1 MGIRARVFLIVFFSL
16 AVSIRIAYVIA
27 ERDITSTFEEQ
38 TIYQLEKQAQLLLV
52 NIDDVSKYSDIKA
65 ADSLADKLGNA
76 SDSRVTLILNNGV
89 VVGDSDVELQS
100 IVNLD
105 NHANRDEIKE
115 ALAYGKGWSSR
126 YSDTIGRQL
135 LYFAI
140 TDNNEIEPNIIRI
153 SVPYTYLDQVF
164 ASLNL
169 SIFLIGIVAFVV
181 CFIASTL
188 IFNYTYKNL
197 SELENAVSSLAK
209 GPIKNK
215 DKEILPLEGLD
226 EFSSVARSITQ
237 VSEALKNQV
246 RLIAK
251 QRNQFGSVLDD
262 LGEGVIVFN
271 DLAEITYHN
280 DQALRILNLKTDINN
295 KTLEEL
301 NIKAIGN
308 LYDIASKKKKSN
320 KEFEIDLGN
329 GSTRWVLASMN
340 QSNTAKQYILVVHD
354 ITQLR
359 KLDSMRRDFISNVSH
374 ELRTPVSVIMANSE
388 TLLSG
393 ALDNKADAENFSK
406 AILHNA
412 ERLSEMVSDLI
423 DLSRIEYGELKLEFE
438 KVNINQS
445 ILRAL
450 DAIKGLAAKKE
461 ISLNFD
467 EYEDEFIRVDI
478 NAIDRIL
485 INLLDNAIKYSPNKS
500 SVRITIED
508 KNSHIEVNV
517 IDSGKGIDDSD
528 KVRIFGR
535 FYRTAQARASDKTG
549 SGLGLA
555 IVKNLVH
562 SLDGDVGVRNSNSGG
577 CNFWFTV
584 PKAQAR

>member
-52 NIDDVSKYSDIKA
+52 NVDDVSKYGDIKA
-65 ADSLADKLGNA
+65 ADLVADKLGNA
-76 SDSRVTLILNNGV
+76 SNSRVTLILNNGV
-89 VVGDSDVELQS
+89 VVGDSDVELES
-100 IVNLD
+100 ITNLD

-115 ALAYGKGWSSR
+115 ALVSGKGWSSR
-126 YSDTIGRQL
+126 YSDTIGKQL

-140 TDNNEIEPNIIRI
+140 SDNNKIEPNIIRI

-197 SELENAVSSLAK
+197 SELENAVSSLAQ
-209 GPIKNK
+209 GPFKKK
-215 DKEILPLEGLD
+215 DKEILPLDGLD
-226 EFSSVARSITQ
+226 EFSSVARSISQ

-271 DLAEITYHN
+271 DYAEITYHN

-295 KTLEEL
+295 KTLKEL

-445 ILRAL
+445 ILKAL

-467 EYEDEFIRVDI
+467 EYDDEFIRVDI

-500 SVRITIED
+500 SVSITIED
-508 KNSHIEVNV
+508 KNSHIEINV
-517 IDSGKGIDDSD
+517 TDSGKGIDDSD

-577 CNFWFTV
+577 SNFWFTV
-584 PKAQAR
+584 PKA

>member
-52 NIDDVSKYSDIKA
+52 NIDDVSKYSDIKV

-115 ALAYGKGWSSR
+115 ALAFGKGWSSR
-126 YSDTIGRQL
+126 YSETIGRQL

-153 SVPYTYLDQVF
+153 AVPYTYLDQVF

-209 GPIKNK
+209 GPIKKK
-215 DKEILPLEGLD
+215 DKEILPLDGLD

-445 ILRAL
+445 ILKAL

-584 PKAQAR
+584 PKA

>member
-52 NIDDVSKYSDIKA
+52 NVDDVSKYGDIKA
-65 ADSLADKLGNA
+65 ADLVADKLGNA
-76 SDSRVTLILNNGV
+76 SNSRVTLILNNGV
-89 VVGDSDVELQS
+89 VVGDSDVELES
-100 IVNLD
+100 IANLD

-115 ALAYGKGWSSR
+115 ALVSGKGWSSR
-126 YSDTIGRQL
+126 YSNTIGKQL

-140 TDNNEIEPNIIRI
+140 SDNNKIEPNIIRI

-197 SELENAVSSLAK
+197 SELENAVSSLAQ
-209 GPIKNK
+209 GPFKKK
-215 DKEILPLEGLD
+215 DKEILPLDGLD
-226 EFSSVARSITQ
+226 EFSSVARSISQ

-271 DLAEITYHN
+271 DYAEITYHN

-295 KTLEEL
+295 KTLKEL

-393 ALDNKADAENFSK
+393 ALDNKTDAENFSK

-445 ILRAL
+445 ILKAL

-467 EYEDEFIRVDI
+467 EYDDEFIRVDI

-485 INLLDNAIKYSPNKS
+485 INLLDNAIKYSPKKS
-500 SVRITIED
+500 SVSITIED
-508 KNSHIEVNV
+508 KNSHIEINV
-517 IDSGKGIDDSD
+517 TDSGKGIDDSD

-577 CNFWFTV
+577 SNFWFTV
-584 PKAQAR
+584 PKA

>member
-209 GPIKNK
+209 GPIKKK

-584 PKAQAR
+584 PKA

>member
-52 NIDDVSKYSDIKA
+52 NVDDVSKYGDIKA
-65 ADSLADKLGNA
+65 ADLVADKLGNA
-76 SDSRVTLILNNGV
+76 SNSRVTLILNNGV
-89 VVGDSDVELQS
+89 VVGDSDVELES
-100 IVNLD
+100 IANLD

-115 ALAYGKGWSSR
+115 ALVSGKGWSSR
-126 YSDTIGRQL
+126 YSDTIGKQL

-140 TDNNEIEPNIIRI
+140 SDNNKIEPNIIRI

-197 SELENAVSSLAK
+197 SELENAVSSLAQ
-209 GPIKNK
+209 GPFKKK
-215 DKEILPLEGLD
+215 DKEILPLDGLD
-226 EFSSVARSITQ
+226 EFSSVARSISQ

-271 DLAEITYHN
+271 DYAEITYHN

-295 KTLEEL
+295 KTLKEL

-393 ALDNKADAENFSK
+393 ALDNKTDAENFSK

-445 ILRAL
+445 ILKAL

-467 EYEDEFIRVDI
+467 EYDDEFIRVDI

-485 INLLDNAIKYSPNKS
+485 INLLDNAIKYSPKKS
-500 SVRITIED
+500 SVSITIED
-508 KNSHIEVNV
+508 KNSHIEINV
-517 IDSGKGIDDSD
+517 TDSGKGIDDSD

-562 SLDGDVGVRNSNSGG
+562 SLGGDVGVRNSNSGG
-577 CNFWFTV
+577 SNFWFTV
-584 PKAQAR
+584 PKA

>member
-1 MGIRARVFLIVFFSL
+1 M
-16 AVSIRIAYVIA
+16 
-27 ERDITSTFEEQ
+27 
-38 TIYQLEKQAQLLLV
+38 
-52 NIDDVSKYSDIKA
+52 
-65 ADSLADKLGNA
+65 
-76 SDSRVTLILNNGV
+76 
-89 VVGDSDVELQS
+89 
-100 IVNLD
+100 
-105 NHANRDEIKE
+105 
-115 ALAYGKGWSSR
+115 
-126 YSDTIGRQL
+126 
-135 LYFAI
+135 
-140 TDNNEIEPNIIRI
+140 
-153 SVPYTYLDQVF
+153 
-164 ASLNL
+164 
-169 SIFLIGIVAFVV
+169 IGIVAFVV

-209 GPIKNK
+209 GPFKKK
-215 DKEILPLEGLD
+215 DKEILPLGGLD

-508 KNSHIEVNV
+508 KNSHIEINV

-584 PKAQAR
+584 PKA

>member
-52 NIDDVSKYSDIKA
+52 NVDDVSKYGDIKA
-65 ADSLADKLGNA
+65 ADLVADKLGNA
-76 SDSRVTLILNNGV
+76 SNSRVTLILNNGV
-89 VVGDSDVELQS
+89 VVGDSDVELES
-100 IVNLD
+100 IANLD

-115 ALAYGKGWSSR
+115 ALVSGKGWSSR
-126 YSDTIGRQL
+126 YSDTIGKQL

-140 TDNNEIEPNIIRI
+140 SDNNKIEPNIIRI

-197 SELENAVSSLAK
+197 SELENAVSSLAQ
-209 GPIKNK
+209 GPFKKI
-215 DKEILPLEGLD
+215 DKEILPLDGLD
-226 EFSSVARSITQ
+226 EFSSVARSISQ

-271 DLAEITYHN
+271 DYAEITYHN

-295 KTLEEL
+295 KTLKEL

-445 ILRAL
+445 ILKYL
-450 DAIKGLAAKKE
+450 DAIKGLAAKKY

-467 EYEDEFIRVDI
+467 EYDYEFIRVDI

-485 INLLDNAIKYSPNKS
+485 INLLDNAIKYSPKKS
-500 SVRITIED
+500 SVSITIED
-508 KNSHIEVNV
+508 KNSHIEINV
-517 IDSGKGIDDSD
+517 TDSGKGIDDSD

-577 CNFWFTV
+577 SNFWFTV
-584 PKAQAR
+584 PKA

>member
-52 NIDDVSKYSDIKA
+52 NVDDVSKYGDIKA
-65 ADSLADKLGNA
+65 ADLVADKLGNA
-76 SDSRVTLILNNGV
+76 SNSRVTLILNNGV
-89 VVGDSDVELQS
+89 VVGDSDVELES
-100 IVNLD
+100 IANLD

-115 ALAYGKGWSSR
+115 ALVSGKGWSSR
-126 YSDTIGRQL
+126 YSDTIGKQL

-140 TDNNEIEPNIIRI
+140 SDNNKIEPNIIRI

-197 SELENAVSSLAK
+197 SELENAVSSLAQ
-209 GPIKNK
+209 GPFKKK
-215 DKEILPLEGLD
+215 DKEILPLDGLD
-226 EFSSVARSITQ
+226 EFSSVARSISQ

-271 DLAEITYHN
+271 DYAEITYHN

-295 KTLEEL
+295 KTLKEL

-445 ILRAL
+445 ILKAL
-450 DAIKGLAAKKE
+450 DAIKGLAAKKD

-467 EYEDEFIRVDI
+467 EYDNEFIRVDI

-500 SVRITIED
+500 SVSITIED
-508 KNSHIEVNV
+508 KNSHIEINV
-517 IDSGKGIDDSD
+517 TDSGKGIDDSD

-577 CNFWFTV
+577 SNFWFTV
-584 PKAQAR
+584 PKA

>member
-52 NIDDVSKYSDIKA
+52 NVDDVSKYGDIKA
-65 ADSLADKLGNA
+65 ADLVADKLGNA
-76 SDSRVTLILNNGV
+76 SNSRVTLILNNGV
-89 VVGDSDVELQS
+89 VVGDSDVELES
-100 IVNLD
+100 IANLD

-115 ALAYGKGWSSR
+115 ALVSGKGWSSR
-126 YSDTIGRQL
+126 YSDTIGKQL

-140 TDNNEIEPNIIRI
+140 SDNNKIEPNIIRI

-197 SELENAVSSLAK
+197 SELENAVSSLAQ
-209 GPIKNK
+209 GPFKKK
-215 DKEILPLEGLD
+215 DKEILPLDGLD
-226 EFSSVARSITQ
+226 EFSSVARSISQ

-271 DLAEITYHN
+271 DYAEITYHN

-295 KTLEEL
+295 KTLKEL

-445 ILRAL
+445 ILKAL
-450 DAIKGLAAKKE
+450 DAIKGLAAKKD

-467 EYEDEFIRVDI
+467 EYDNEFIRVDI

-500 SVRITIED
+500 SVSITIED
-508 KNSHIEVNV
+508 KNSHIEINV
-517 IDSGKGIDDSD
+517 TDSGKGIDDSD

-562 SLDGDVGVRNSNSGG
+562 SLDGDVGVRNSKSGG
-577 CNFWFTV
+577 SNFWFTV
-584 PKAQAR
+584 PKA

>member
-16 AVSIRIAYVIA
+16 AASIRIAYVIA

-52 NIDDVSKYSDIKA
+52 NVDDVSKYGDIKA
-65 ADSLADKLGNA
+65 ADLVADKLGNA
-76 SDSRVTLILNNGV
+76 SNSRVTLILNNGV
-89 VVGDSDVELQS
+89 VVGDSDVELES
-100 IVNLD
+100 IANLD

-115 ALAYGKGWSSR
+115 ALVSGKGWSSR
-126 YSDTIGRQL
+126 YSDTIGKQL

-140 TDNNEIEPNIIRI
+140 SDNNKIEPNIIRI

-197 SELENAVSSLAK
+197 SELENAVSSLAQ
-209 GPIKNK
+209 GPFKKK
-215 DKEILPLEGLD
+215 DKEILPLDGLD
-226 EFSSVARSITQ
+226 EFSSVARSISQ

-271 DLAEITYHN
+271 DYAEITYHN

-295 KTLEEL
+295 KTLKEL

-393 ALDNKADAENFSK
+393 ALDNKTDAENFSK

-445 ILRAL
+445 ILKAL

-467 EYEDEFIRVDI
+467 EYDNEFIRVDI

-485 INLLDNAIKYSPNKS
+485 INLLDNAIKYSPKKS
-500 SVRITIED
+500 SVSITIED
-508 KNSHIEVNV
+508 KNSHIEINV
-517 IDSGKGIDDSD
+517 TDSGKGIDDSD

-577 CNFWFTV
+577 SNFWFTV
-584 PKAQAR
+584 PKA

>member
-52 NIDDVSKYSDIKA
+52 NVDDVSKYGDIKA
-65 ADSLADKLGNA
+65 ADLVADKLGNA
-76 SDSRVTLILNNGV
+76 SNSRVTLILNNGV
-89 VVGDSDVELQS
+89 VVGDSDVELES
-100 IVNLD
+100 IANLD

-115 ALAYGKGWSSR
+115 ALVSGKGWSSR
-126 YSDTIGRQL
+126 YSDTIGKQL

-140 TDNNEIEPNIIRI
+140 SDNNKIEPNIIRI

-197 SELENAVSSLAK
+197 SELENAVSSLAQ
-209 GPIKNK
+209 GPFKKK
-215 DKEILPLEGLD
+215 DKEILPLDGLD
-226 EFSSVARSITQ
+226 EFSSVARSISQ

-271 DLAEITYHN
+271 DYAEITYHN

-295 KTLEEL
+295 KTLKEL

-393 ALDNKADAENFSK
+393 ALDNKTDAENFSK

-445 ILRAL
+445 ILKAL

-467 EYEDEFIRVDI
+467 EYDDEFIRVDI

-485 INLLDNAIKYSPNKS
+485 INLLDNAIKYSPKKS
-500 SVRITIED
+500 SVSITIED
-508 KNSHIEVNV
+508 KNSHIEINV
-517 IDSGKGIDDSD
+517 TDSGKGIDDSD

-577 CNFWFTV
+577 SNFWFTV
-584 PKAQAR
+584 PKA

>member
-52 NIDDVSKYSDIKA
+52 NVDDVSKYGDIKA
-65 ADSLADKLGNA
+65 ADLVADKLGNA
-76 SDSRVTLILNNGV
+76 SNSRVTLILNNGV
-89 VVGDSDVELQS
+89 VVGDSDVELES
-100 IVNLD
+100 IANLD

-115 ALAYGKGWSSR
+115 ALVSGKGWSSR
-126 YSDTIGRQL
+126 YSDTIGKQL

-140 TDNNEIEPNIIRI
+140 SDNNKIEPNIIRI

-197 SELENAVSSLAK
+197 SELENAVSSLAQ
-209 GPIKNK
+209 GPFKKK
-215 DKEILPLEGLD
+215 DKEILPLDGLD
-226 EFSSVARSITQ
+226 EFSSVARSISQ

-271 DLAEITYHN
+271 DYAEITYHN

-295 KTLEEL
+295 KTLKEL

-393 ALDNKADAENFSK
+393 ALDNKVDAENFSK

-445 ILRAL
+445 ILKAL
-450 DAIKGLAAKKE
+450 DAIKGLAAKKD

-467 EYEDEFIRVDI
+467 EYDNEFIRVDI

-500 SVRITIED
+500 SVSITIED
-508 KNSHIEVNV
+508 KNSHIEINV
-517 IDSGKGIDDSD
+517 TDRGKGIDDSD

-562 SLDGDVGVRNSNSGG
+562 SLDGDVGVRNSKSGG
-577 CNFWFTV
+577 SNFWFTV
-584 PKAQAR
+584 PKA

>member
-1 MGIRARVFLIVFFSL
+1 M
-16 AVSIRIAYVIA
+16 
-27 ERDITSTFEEQ
+27 
-38 TIYQLEKQAQLLLV
+38 LLV
-52 NIDDVSKYSDIKA
+52 NVDDVSKYGDIKA
-65 ADSLADKLGNA
+65 ADLVADKLGNA
-76 SDSRVTLILNNGV
+76 SNSRVTLILNNGV
-89 VVGDSDVELQS
+89 VVGDSDVELES
-100 IVNLD
+100 IANLD

-115 ALAYGKGWSSR
+115 ALVSGKGWSSR
-126 YSDTIGRQL
+126 YSDTIGKQL

-140 TDNNEIEPNIIRI
+140 SDNNKIEPNIIRI

-197 SELENAVSSLAK
+197 SELENAVSSLAQ
-209 GPIKNK
+209 GPFKKK
-215 DKEILPLEGLD
+215 DKEILPLDGLD
-226 EFSSVARSITQ
+226 EFSSVARSISQ

-271 DLAEITYHN
+271 DYAEITYHN

-295 KTLEEL
+295 KTLKEL

-393 ALDNKADAENFSK
+393 ALDNKTDAENFSK

-445 ILRAL
+445 ILKAL

-467 EYEDEFIRVDI
+467 EYDNEFIRVDI

-500 SVRITIED
+500 SVSITIED
-508 KNSHIEVNV
+508 KNSHIEINV
-517 IDSGKGIDDSD
+517 TDSGKGIDDSD

-535 FYRTAQARASDKTG
+535 FFRTAQARASDKTG

-577 CNFWFTV
+577 SNFWFTV
-584 PKAQAR
+584 PKA

>member
-1 MGIRARVFLIVFFSL
+1 M
-16 AVSIRIAYVIA
+16 SIRIAYVIA

-52 NIDDVSKYSDIKA
+52 NIDNVSKYSDIKA

-115 ALAYGKGWSSR
+115 ALAFGKGWSSR

-153 SVPYTYLDQVF
+153 AVPYTYLDQVF

-584 PKAQAR
+584 PKA

>member
-16 AVSIRIAYVIA
+16 ALSIRIAYVIA

-52 NIDDVSKYSDIKA
+52 NIDDVSKYSDFKA
-65 ADSLADKLGNA
+65 ADLVADKLGNA

-89 VVGDSDVELQS
+89 VVGDSDVELES

-105 NHANRDEIKE
+105 NHANRDEVKE
-115 ALAYGKGWSSR
+115 ALAFGKGWSSR
-126 YSDTIGRQL
+126 YSDTIGKQL

-140 TDNNEIEPNIIRI
+140 SDNNKIEPNIIRI

-164 ASLNL
+164 ASLSL

-197 SELENAVSSLAK
+197 SELENAVSSLVE
-209 GPIKNK
+209 GPFKKK
-215 DKEILPLEGLD
+215 DKEILPLDGLD
-226 EFSSVARSITQ
+226 EFGSVARSISQ

-271 DLAEITYHN
+271 DYAEITYHN
-280 DQALRILNLKTDINN
+280 DQAVRILNLKTDINN

-320 KEFEIDLGN
+320 QEFEIDLGN

-445 ILRAL
+445 ILKAL
-450 DAIKGLAAKKE
+450 DAIKGLSAKKE

-467 EYEDEFIRVDI
+467 EYDDEFIRVDI

-500 SVRITIED
+500 SVSITIED

-517 IDSGKGIDDSD
+517 TDSGKGIDDSD
-528 KVRIFGR
+528 KSRIFGR

-577 CNFWFTV
+577 SNFWFTV
-584 PKAQAR
+584 PKA

>member
-52 NIDDVSKYSDIKA
+52 NVDDVSKYGDIKA
-65 ADSLADKLGNA
+65 ADLVADKLGNA
-76 SDSRVTLILNNGV
+76 SNSRVTLILNNGV
-89 VVGDSDVELQS
+89 VVGDSDVELES
-100 IVNLD
+100 IANLD

-115 ALAYGKGWSSR
+115 ALVSGKGWSSR
-126 YSDTIGRQL
+126 YSDTIGKQL

-140 TDNNEIEPNIIRI
+140 SDNNKIEPNIIRI

-197 SELENAVSSLAK
+197 SELENAVSSLSQ
-209 GPIKNK
+209 GPFKKK
-215 DKEILPLEGLD
+215 DKEILPLDGLD
-226 EFSSVARSITQ
+226 EFSSVARSISQ

-271 DLAEITYHN
+271 DYAEITYHN

-295 KTLEEL
+295 KTLKEL

-393 ALDNKADAENFSK
+393 ALDNKTDAENFSK

-445 ILRAL
+445 ILKAL

-467 EYEDEFIRVDI
+467 EYDDEFIRVDI

-485 INLLDNAIKYSPNKS
+485 INLLDNAIKYSPKKS
-500 SVRITIED
+500 SVSITIED
-508 KNSHIEVNV
+508 KNSHIEINV
-517 IDSGKGIDDSD
+517 TDSGKGIDDSD

-577 CNFWFTV
+577 SNFWFTV
-584 PKAQAR
+584 PKA

>member
-271 DLAEITYHN
+271 NLAEITYHN
-280 DQALRILNLKTDINN
+280 EQALRILNLKTDINN

-445 ILRAL
+445 ILKAL

-584 PKAQAR
+584 PKA

>member
-16 AVSIRIAYVIA
+16 ALSIRIAYVIA

-38 TIYQLEKQAQLLLV
+38 TIYQLEKQAQLLVV
-52 NIDDVSKYSDIKA
+52 NVDDVSKYGDIKA
-65 ADSLADKLGNA
+65 ADLVADKLGNA
-76 SDSRVTLILNNGV
+76 SNSRVTLILNNGV
-89 VVGDSDVELQS
+89 VVGDSDVELES
-100 IVNLD
+100 IANLD

-115 ALAYGKGWSSR
+115 ALASGKGWSSR

-153 SVPYTYLDQVF
+153 AVPYTYLDQVF

-197 SELENAVSSLAK
+197 SELEKAVSSLAK
-209 GPIKNK
+209 GPFKKK
-215 DKEILPLEGLD
+215 DKEILPLDGLD

-295 KTLEEL
+295 KTLKEL
-301 NIKAIGN
+301 NVKAIGN

-320 KEFEIDLGN
+320 KEFEIDLGS

-423 DLSRIEYGELKLEFE
+423 DLSRIEYGELKLAFE
-438 KVNINQS
+438 KVNVNQS
-445 ILRAL
+445 ILKAL

-461 ISLNFD
+461 ILLNFHQ
-467 EYEDEFIRVDI
+467 YADEFIRVDI

-485 INLLDNAIKYSPNKS
+485 INLLDNAIKYSPKKS
-500 SVRITIED
+500 SVTITIED
-508 KNSHIEVNV
+508 RDSHIEVNV

-584 PKAQAR
+584 PKA

>member
-52 NIDDVSKYSDIKA
+52 NIDNVSKYSDIKA

-115 ALAYGKGWSSR
+115 ALAFGKGWSSR
-126 YSDTIGRQL
+126 YSETIGRQL

-153 SVPYTYLDQVF
+153 AVPYTYLDQVF

-209 GPIKNK
+209 GPIKKK
-215 DKEILPLEGLD
+215 DKEILPLDGLD

-584 PKAQAR
+584 PKA

>member
-52 NIDDVSKYSDIKA
+52 NVDDVSKYGDIKA
-65 ADSLADKLGNA
+65 ADLVADKLGNA
-76 SDSRVTLILNNGV
+76 SNSRVTLILNNGV
-89 VVGDSDVELQS
+89 VVGDSDVELES
-100 IVNLD
+100 IANLD

-115 ALAYGKGWSSR
+115 ALVSGKGWSSR
-126 YSDTIGRQL
+126 YSDTIGKQL

-140 TDNNEIEPNIIRI
+140 SDNNKIEPNIIRI

-197 SELENAVSSLAK
+197 SELENAVSSLAQ
-209 GPIKNK
+209 GPFKKK
-215 DKEILPLEGLD
+215 DKEILPLDGLD
-226 EFSSVARSITQ
+226 EFSSVARSISQ

-271 DLAEITYHN
+271 DYAEITYHN

-295 KTLEEL
+295 KTLKEL

-393 ALDNKADAENFSK
+393 ALDNKTDAENFSK

-445 ILRAL
+445 ILKAL

-467 EYEDEFIRVDI
+467 EYDDEFIRVDI

-485 INLLDNAIKYSPNKS
+485 INLLDNAIKYSPKKS
-500 SVRITIED
+500 SVSITIED
-508 KNSHIEVNV
+508 KNSHIEINV
-517 IDSGKGIDDSD
+517 TDSGKGIDDSD

-535 FYRTAQARASDKTG
+535 FFRTAQARASDKTG

-577 CNFWFTV
+577 SNFWFTV
-584 PKAQAR
+584 PKA

>member
-52 NIDDVSKYSDIKA
+52 NVDDVSKYGGIKA
-65 ADSLADKLGNA
+65 ADLVADKLGNA
-76 SDSRVTLILNNGV
+76 SNSRVTLILNNGV
-89 VVGDSDVELQS
+89 VVGDSDVELES
-100 IVNLD
+100 IANLD

-115 ALAYGKGWSSR
+115 ALVSGKGWSSR
-126 YSDTIGRQL
+126 YSDTIGKQL

-140 TDNNEIEPNIIRI
+140 SDNNKIEPNIIRI

-197 SELENAVSSLAK
+197 SELENAVSSLAQ
-209 GPIKNK
+209 GPFKKK
-215 DKEILPLEGLD
+215 DKEILPLDGLD
-226 EFSSVARSITQ
+226 EFSSVARSISQ

-271 DLAEITYHN
+271 DYAEITYHN

-295 KTLEEL
+295 KTLKEL

-329 GSTRWVLASMN
+329 SSTRWVLASMN

-445 ILRAL
+445 ILKAL

-467 EYEDEFIRVDI
+467 EYDDEFIRVDI

-500 SVRITIED
+500 SVSVTIED
-508 KNSHIEVNV
+508 KNSHIEINV
-517 IDSGKGIDDSD
+517 TDSGKGIDDSD

-577 CNFWFTV
+577 SNFWFTV
-584 PKAQAR
+584 PKA

>member
-52 NIDDVSKYSDIKA
+52 NVDDVSKYGDIKA
-65 ADSLADKLGNA
+65 ADLVADKLGNA
-76 SDSRVTLILNNGV
+76 SNSRVTLILNNGV
-89 VVGDSDVELQS
+89 VVGDSDVELES
-100 IVNLD
+100 IANLD

-115 ALAYGKGWSSR
+115 ALVSGKGWSSR
-126 YSDTIGRQL
+126 YSDTIGKQL

-140 TDNNEIEPNIIRI
+140 SDNNKIEPNIIRI

-197 SELENAVSSLAK
+197 SELENAVSSLAQ
-209 GPIKNK
+209 GPFKKK
-215 DKEILPLEGLD
+215 DKEILPLDGLD
-226 EFSSVARSITQ
+226 EFSSVARSISQ

-271 DLAEITYHN
+271 DYAEITYHN

-295 KTLEEL
+295 KTLKEL

-445 ILRAL
+445 ILKAL

-467 EYEDEFIRVDI
+467 EYDNEFIRVDI

-485 INLLDNAIKYSPNKS
+485 INLLDNAIKYSPKKS
-500 SVRITIED
+500 SVSITIED
-508 KNSHIEVNV
+508 KNSHIEINV
-517 IDSGKGIDDSD
+517 TDSGKGIDDSD

-577 CNFWFTV
+577 SNFWFTV
-584 PKAQAR
+584 PKA

>member
-52 NIDDVSKYSDIKA
+52 NVDDVSKYGDIKA
-65 ADSLADKLGNA
+65 ADLVADKLGNA
-76 SDSRVTLILNNGV
+76 SNSRVTLILNNGV
-89 VVGDSDVELQS
+89 VVGDSDVELES
-100 IVNLD
+100 IANLD

-115 ALAYGKGWSSR
+115 ALVSGKGWSSR
-126 YSDTIGRQL
+126 YSDTIGKQL

-140 TDNNEIEPNIIRI
+140 SDNNKIEPNIIRI

-197 SELENAVSSLAK
+197 SELENAVSSLAQ
-209 GPIKNK
+209 GPFKKK
-215 DKEILPLEGLD
+215 DKEILPLDGLD
-226 EFSSVARSITQ
+226 EFSSVARSISQ

-271 DLAEITYHN
+271 DYAEITYHN
-280 DQALRILNLKTDINN
+280 DQALRILNLKIDINN
-295 KTLEEL
+295 KTLKEL

-393 ALDNKADAENFSK
+393 ALDNKTDAENFSK

-445 ILRAL
+445 ILKAL

-467 EYEDEFIRVDI
+467 EYDDEFIRVDI

-485 INLLDNAIKYSPNKS
+485 INLLDNAIKYSPKKS
-500 SVRITIED
+500 SVSITIED
-508 KNSHIEVNV
+508 KNSHIEINV
-517 IDSGKGIDDSD
+517 TDSGKGIDDSD

-535 FYRTAQARASDKTG
+535 FFRTAQARASDKTG

-577 CNFWFTV
+577 SNFWFTV
-584 PKAQAR
+584 PKA

>member
-52 NIDDVSKYSDIKA
+52 NVDDVSKYGDIKA
-65 ADSLADKLGNA
+65 ADLVADKLGNA
-76 SDSRVTLILNNGV
+76 SNSRVTLILNNGV
-89 VVGDSDVELQS
+89 VVGDSDVELES
-100 IVNLD
+100 IANLD

-115 ALAYGKGWSSR
+115 ALVSGKGWSSR
-126 YSDTIGRQL
+126 YSDTIGKQL

-140 TDNNEIEPNIIRI
+140 SDNNKIEPNIIRI

-197 SELENAVSSLAK
+197 SELENAVSSLAQ
-209 GPIKNK
+209 GPFKKK
-215 DKEILPLEGLD
+215 DKEILPLDGLD
-226 EFSSVARSITQ
+226 EFSSVARSISQ

-271 DLAEITYHN
+271 DYAEITYHN

-295 KTLEEL
+295 KTLKEL

-393 ALDNKADAENFSK
+393 ALDNKTDAENFSK

-445 ILRAL
+445 ILKAL

-467 EYEDEFIRVDI
+467 EYDDEFIRVDI

-485 INLLDNAIKYSPNKS
+485 INLLDNAIKYSPKKS
-500 SVRITIED
+500 SVSITIED
-508 KNSHIEVNV
+508 KNSHIEINV
-517 IDSGKGIDDSD
+517 TDSGKGIDNSD

-577 CNFWFTV
+577 SNFWFTV
-584 PKAQAR
+584 PKA